1 MIWQQKE
8 LLKVTLMRKVL
19 LVNFKNFT
27 WKIRD
32 SFFYKGIVNKNL
44 QMLQVLVLLV
54 LLMYDC
60 L

>member
-32 SFFYKGIVNKNL
+32 SFFYKGIVNKNF

-54 LLMYDC
+54 FLMYDC

>member
-8 LLKVTLMRKVL
+8 LLKVALMRKVL

-32 SFFYKGIVNKNL
+32 SFFYKGIVNKNF

>member
-32 SFFYKGIVNKNL
+32 SFFYKGIVNKNF